1 LGLLFAALPLAAQRR
16 AGNSA
21 APANPD
27 AWQLAIGT
35 SAGYA
40 DIHVVGVNSD
50 ITAFMFP
57 AWGSSL
63 AAFGL
68 PIPTIPSL
76 YMTIPIGGKMAIEPT
91 LDLHRT
97 QSNGPSTVFASAL
110 GARLDYALGHGF
122 YGAAGLNALYTKATA
137 QPGWAVLGVDFA
149 GGYRFHFSGAWSGR
163 FELSHN
169 IMAKQKTFGVPPINI
184 TALSFGAMVAVR

>member
-1 LGLLFAALPLAAQRR
+1 MGLMLAALPLAAQRR
-16 AGNSA
+16 GGAA

-40 DIHVVGVNSD
+40 DIHIVGVNGD
-50 ITAFMFP
+50 ITTFMFP

-63 AAFGL
+63 GGFGT
-68 PIPTIPSL
+68 PIPTVPSL
-76 YMTIPIGGKMAIEPT
+76 YMTIPVGDKMALEPT
-91 LDLHRT
+91 LDMHRT
-97 QSNGPSTVFASAL
+97 QRNGPTTFFASAL
-110 GARLDYALGHGF
+110 GLRLDYAFGHGF
-122 YGAAGLNALYTKATA
+122 YGAAGLNGLYSKATG
-137 QPGWAVLGVDFA
+137 QPGFGVLGVDFA

-169 IMAKQKTFGVPPINI
+169 IMAKQQTFGLPPIDI